1 MKCICINFHSEFRF
15 HVGKHS
21 EVKELLSIGIPF
33 VSVSVWSKD
42 AYSLLVTAVERTA
55 HNKEFIVKDSAEW
68 YEKFNAAMEE
78 YKDGIEKDYKD
89 DVNRIYKTIYEKDK
103 RISDLL
109 NENMALRKVIKICS
123 EDDVNAKFERVGGSD
138 DS

>member
-21 EVKELLSIGIPF
+21 EVKGLSSIGIPF

-42 AYSLLVTAVERTA
+42 AYLLLVTAVKRTLR
-55 HNKEFIVKDSAEW
+55 NKEFIVKDSAEW
-68 YEKFNAAMEE
+68 CEKFNAAMEE
-78 YKDGIEKDYKD
+78 YKEGIEKDYKY
-89 DVNRIYKTIYEKDK
+89 DVNRTYKTIYEKDK

-109 NENMALRKVIKICS
+109 DENMALRKVIKICS
-123 EDDVNAKFERVGGSD
+123 EDDVNAKFERGETK
-138 DS
+138 